1 MNEISAV
8 LLNLEAQR
16 RDDFRQR
23 ERDRRAAKQCRPE
36 GGAHETVAS
45 TGLDN
50 SHDAG
55 LRPHNQ
61 TRQRRSYVPPRPVLS
76 ESDSDYESSLTNV
89 PET

>member
-45 TGLDN
+45 TGLGN

-55 LRPHNQ
+55 LRSTTKPGNDGPTSRQ
-61 TRQRRSYVPPRPVLS
+61 GLSFPNPTRITSRA
-76 ESDSDYESSLTNV
+76 
-89 PET
+89 